1 MTDDSGTTGHG
12 GTADA
17 PRQENA
23 RPDGDGR
30 HEHAPADGNGGQ
42 DGRDS
47 GKKSDGAKKP
57 RGKLPMI
64 IGGVVL
70 VIAIIAGIIYWL
82 LTRDLITTDDA
93 YTDGN
98 AISIATNTSGFVTKL
113 LVTDNQFVHK
123 GQLLLIVDPRANAAQ
138 YAQAQASVRLAK
150 ANLLSA
156 RINLVEEKVR
166 APAQLLQAQAQLAQA
181 NAQYAD
187 ADRNYR
193 RQVMVDRRATA
204 QADIDQAVQQLVS
217 AKAQVRQAQANLAI
231 ASLVQPNIDTAA
243 AQLAQQQAQLA
254 QAQANLAAAR
264 TQLSYNYIYAP
275 QDGWVTMRNVDL
287 GTYLQAGTQ
296 VFFIVASQVW
306 ITANFKETQLDGMRV
321 GQRVTISVDAFPA
334 LHLRGH
340 VNSIQQGSGAVF
352 SAFPA
357 ENATGNF
364 VKIVRRVPVK
374 ILIDSGLPSSLP
386 ILPLGISVEPTVH
399 ER

>member
-1 MTDDSGTTGHG
+1 MTDDSEKTGHG
-12 GTADA
+12 ETPDA
-17 PRQENA
+17 PRQEDA
-23 RPDGDGR
+23 RSD
-30 HEHAPADGNGGQ
+30 AAGQ
-42 DGRDS
+42 RDGRDS
-47 GKKSDGAKKP
+47 DGKSDSAKN
-57 RGKLPMI
+57 RHGKMPI
-64 IGGVVL
+64 IIAAVILVV
-70 VIAIIAGIIYWL
+70 AIIAGLIYWL
-82 LTRDLITTDDA
+82 ATRNLVTTDDA

-98 AISIATNTSGFVTKL
+98 SVSIATNTSGFVTKL

-123 GQLLLIVDPRANAAQ
+123 DQLLLVVDPRANAAQ
-138 YAQAQASVRLAK
+138 YAQAQANLQLAK
-150 ANLLSA
+150 ANLLTA

-166 APAQLLQAQAQLAQA
+166 APAQFLQAKAQLAQA
-181 NAQYAD
+181 DAQYAD

-204 QADIDQAVQQLVS
+204 QADIDQALQQLIS
-217 AKAQVRQAQANLAI
+217 AKAQVQQDQANLAI
-231 ASLVQPNIDTAA
+231 ASLVQQNIDTAT
-243 AQLAQQQAQLA
+243 AQVVQQQAQLA

-275 QDGWVTMRNVDL
+275 QDGWITMRNVDL

-306 ITANFKETQLDGMRV
+306 ITANFKETQLNGLRV
-321 GQRVTISVDAFPA
+321 GQYVTISVDAFPA

-340 VNSIQQGSGAVF
+340 VNSMQQGSGAVF

-374 ILIDSGLPSSLP
+374 ILIDSGLPPSMP

-399 ER
+399 KR